1 MHLQNCPL
9 KFSSITHHANVTQC
23 LGAAID
29 SNVWYLA
36 VAKPSVVDS
45 NEIEN
50 DSGKTIV
57 KSRSGHFYVPP
68 AIEDVQVFKV
78 SGPKFLK
85 LNRGTWHA
93 GPLFTTDAMNFYN
106 LELTNTN
113 VSFPPEKFISNYIS
127 LFYGL
132 VNFLLWL
139 INYICFFYSVYR
151 QLILPHT
158 TLRSIME

>member
-113 VSFPPEKFISNYIS
+113 VSFPPEKFLSNYIS

-132 VNFLLWL
+132 VNVLLWF
-139 INYICFFYSVYR
+139 ISGFFYSLYR

>member
-113 VSFPPEKFISNYIS
+113 VSFPPEKFLSNYIS

-132 VNFLLWL
+132 VNVLLWF
-139 INYICFFYSVYR
+139 ISGFFYSLYR

-158 TLRSIME
+158 TLRSTME

>member
-127 LFYGL
+127 LFYCS
-132 VNFLLWL
+132 VNFLLWF
-139 INYICFFYSVYR
+139 ISGFFYSVYR